1 MITAVKWMTF
11 DPSTSIFE
19 SDPMDNVISPNGNL
33 TATKLI
39 FLGEFT
45 TMLKKISLK
54 MGHPSRGGS
63 ASRLPPGLF
72 VSQVLPTSVSS
83 PEPPVPS
90 PVHRS
95 ERQRQTQMN
104 ARTMQLD
111 YWDLGVR
118 EMHGKTQG
126 CFVSQNLF
134 VEVWVLRG
142 FLVGGSQFF
151 GGGCFCWAFMVGHF
165 RWWVRTVRF

>member
-1 MITAVKWMTF
+1 
-11 DPSTSIFE
+11 
-19 SDPMDNVISPNGNL
+19 
-33 TATKLI
+33 
-39 FLGEFT
+39 
-45 TMLKKISLK
+45 MLKKISLK

-63 ASRLPPGLF
+63 PSRLPPGLF

-111 YWDLGVR
+111 YWDLVVR

-126 CFVSQNLF
+126 VFLF
-134 VEVWVLRG
+134 LKICLWKFGYLEDFWLVVPN
-142 FLVGGSQFF
+142 FLAG
-151 GGGCFCWAFMVGHF
+151 
-165 RWWVRTVRF
+165 RFLLGI

>member
-1 MITAVKWMTF
+1 MTF
-11 DPSTSIFE
+11 DPSTSISE
-19 SDPMDNVISPNGNL
+19 SDPIDNVISPKNGNV
-33 TATKLI
+33 TSIKLI

-45 TMLKKISLK
+45 SMLKNITEDGSPLT
-54 MGHPSRGGS
+54 GGS
-63 ASRLPPGLF
+63 PSRLPPGSF

-111 YWDLGVR
+111 YWDLEVR

-126 CFVSQNLF
+126 FFVSQNLIF
-134 VEVWVLRG
+134 GWW
-142 FLVGGSQFF
+142 FPFF
-151 GGGCFCWAFMVGHF
+151 GGEVFVGHLG
-165 RWWVRTVRF
+165 WGILDNG

>member
-1 MITAVKWMTF
+1 
-11 DPSTSIFE
+11 
-19 SDPMDNVISPNGNL
+19 
-33 TATKLI
+33 
-39 FLGEFT
+39 
-45 TMLKKISLK
+45 MLKNITEDGSPLT
-54 MGHPSRGGS
+54 GGS
-63 ASRLPPGLF
+63 PSRLPPGLF

-111 YWDLGVR
+111 YWDLVVR

-126 CFVSQNLF
+126 FFVSQNLF
-134 VEVWVLRG
+134 VEVWVLGG
-142 FLVGGSQFF
+142 FLVGGSHFF
-151 GGGCFCWAFMVGHF
+151 GREVFVGHLG
-165 RWWVRTVRF
+165 WDILDDG